1 MLLLQ
6 LPGDCLLTG
15 LCGLTQAAGAPP
27 SGLLF
32 VALGSVLA
40 GGIGWSRSRRKGDPG

>member
-15 LCGLTQAAGAPP
+15 LCGVRDGALGPP

-32 VALGSVLA
+32 LALGVVLA
-40 GGIGWSRSRRKGDPG
+40 GGLGVVRARRKN